1 LITSAWRGMEMG
13 ITKDA
18 YLRELDQQSNA
29 EELAVEWGFLKRCF
43 FHCDFTYQ
51 VDWDLERMYRTAARK
66 FKQGEISG
74 PFIDQRELTDSLK
87 AVVEDAPT
95 KCLRCEKMRDED

>member
-1 LITSAWRGMEMG
+1 MG

-18 YLRELDQQSNA
+18 YLRELDQQAIA
-29 EELAVEWGFLKRCF
+29 EELAVEWGRLKRCRW
-43 FHCDFTYQ
+43 HPDFTYQ
-51 VDWDLERMYRTAARK
+51 DDWDMERMYRAAAWK

-87 AVVEDAPT
+87 TVVEDAPT
-95 KCLRCEKMRDED
+95 RCPRCEKMRDED